1 MPSFGAF
8 CLNRNRF
15 LSAEVPSKV
24 YYLASK
30 NSTDVLITNL
40 SEESIENT

>member
-15 LSAEVPSKV
+15 LSAEV
-24 YYLASK
+24 ASK
-30 NSTDVLITNL
+30 EDNFSKKKSTYIQITSL